1 MAEDYVRV
9 IPCLDIKDGRV
20 VKGIHFVD
28 LRDAADPVEAAV
40 AYDEGGADEITF
52 LDISASLENRD
63 TIRELALRV
72 CEAISVPFIV
82 GGGIGSLP
90 DIEQLLNAGVSA
102 VSMNTAAIRQPEL
115 VREASEAFG
124 ADRIIVA
131 IDGKRN
137 AESPSGYE
145 VVTHGGTRGT
155 GRDALEW
162 AKQVAELGAGQIL
175 PTSMET
181 DGVKTGYDIPL
192 TRGCAEASGLPII
205 ASGGAGELAHFY
217 EVVAEGKAAAVLA
230 ASVFHF
236 GEISIRE
243 VKQYL
248 AERGV
253 PVRLGED

>member
-1 MAEDYVRV
+1 MAQDYVRV

-20 VKGIHFVD
+20 VKGIHFVG

-52 LDISASLENRD
+52 LDISASLENRP

-82 GGGIGSLP
+82 GGGIGSLE
-90 DIEQLLNAGVSA
+90 DIEKLVDAGVSA

-115 VREASEAFG
+115 IREASEAFG
-124 ADRIIVA
+124 VERIIVA

-137 AESPSGYE
+137 AELPSGYE
-145 VVTHGGTRGT
+145 VVTHGGTSGT

-181 DGVKTGYDIPL
+181 DGVKTGYDILL
-192 TRGCAEASGLPII
+192 TRECAEASGLPVI
-205 ASGGAGELAHFY
+205 ASGGAGKLEHFY
-217 EVVAEGKAAAVLA
+217 EAVTEGKASAVLA

-236 GEISIRE
+236 GEISIQE
-243 VKQYL
+243 VKEYL

-253 PVRLGED
+253 SLRAS